1 MRSYLPELNTG
12 RVTAGLVLVLVLTT
26 VILLSGRLSDVKL
39 EQGAILVSDG
49 TPTPGLELE
58 DDLGER
64 RIFFNI
70 PLLDAIGFYAR
81 AVFWV
86 LIPVT
91 FFVFLFAPG
100 SRWRRILTM
109 LMSITGVLT
118 AAHLLSRL
126 GLGLGSTPLGD
137 MDALPAQP
145 LSGTPLVEP
154 TTSEPSQALT
164 YTVSFLLALVMIVIF
179 GLIYR
184 RLSSRKSSRDELVR
198 QAEIALEE
206 IESGAEL
213 AETVLTC
220 YYRMTEIL
228 NQEAGIERRQ
238 GMTPREF
245 EHNLQSAGVP
255 YQDVKTLTRLFE
267 KARYGRMEVGEEK
280 RQSAVR
286 SLSRIK
292 QALGGDL

>member
-1 MRSYLPELNTG
+1 MWSNIPELNP
-12 RVTAGLVLVLVLTT
+12 RRLTAGLVLILILAV
-26 VILLSGRLSDVKL
+26 VILLSGRLSNVEL
-39 EQGAILVSDG
+39 EQGAILVSEG

-58 DDLGER
+58 EDLAGR

-109 LMSITGVLT
+109 LLSITGVLT

-126 GLGLGSTPLGD
+126 GLGLGSSPLGE

-154 TTSEPSQALT
+154 TTSEPSQTLT
-164 YTVSFLLALVMIVIF
+164 YTVSFLLAVFMIVLI
-179 GLIYR
+179 GLVYR
-184 RLSSRKSSRDELVR
+184 RLSSRATSREELVR
-198 QAEIALEE
+198 QAEIALQE

-228 NQEAGIERRQ
+228 NQEAGIERQQ

-245 EHNLQSAGVP
+245 EHNLQNAGVP
-255 YQDVKTLTRLFE
+255 HRDVKTLTRLFE

-280 RQSAVR
+280 RQTAVR
-286 SLSRIK
+286 SLSRIR
-292 QALGGDL
+292 QALRGEL